1 MNRSKNLKW
10 ASLVMILLM
19 AFDFQSF
26 AWGKTGHRA
35 IAEIGWQQLNKPT
48 RKKIKALLGDDYLPL
63 YANYA
68 DEVRSERENPLAH
81 LPHYV
86 NMPLDVRYEN
96 AEKNEKGDLV
106 SVMSDML
113 NTLQDES
120 ASKADRAVAVAFI
133 VHLVGDAH
141 QPMHVGLA
149 EDLGGNKVD
158 VKWFGHDTNLHH
170 LWDSGIIESSRLSY
184 TELARFAGT
193 PSKSELNSLCNTSV
207 DEWINETQTCTQIIY
222 DNLGDKNYSYAYYH
236 QFYPMVVQQIQKAG
250 CRLAATLNEAMK
262 EIPLK
267 ELK

>member
-1 MNRSKNLKW
+1 MNTSKNLKW
-10 ASLVMILLM
+10 ASLVVVLLM

-35 IAEIGWQQLNKPT
+35 IAEIGWQQLNRPT

-96 AEKNEKGDLV
+96 AEKNTRGDLV
-106 SVMSDML
+106 TVMADMVS
-113 NTLQDES
+113 TLKDKT
-120 ASKADRAVAVAFI
+120 ASKADRAVALKFI
-133 VHLVGDAH
+133 IHLVADAH

-149 EDLGGNKVD
+149 EDLGGNKVE
-158 VKWFGHDTNLHH
+158 VKWFGHETNLHR
-170 LWDSGIIESSRLSY
+170 LWDSDLIESSRLSY

-193 PSKSELNSLCNTSV
+193 PQKSERRSLRNTSV
-207 DEWINETQTCTQIIY
+207 VDWVNETQTYTQIIY
-222 DNLGDKNYSYAYYH
+222 DNLGDKDYSYAYYH
-236 QFYPMVVQQIQKAG
+236 QFYPVTKQQIQKAG
-250 CRLAATLNEAMK
+250 YRLAAMLNEVMK
-262 EIPLK
+262 EIRMRDLK
-267 ELK
+267 